1 MLKKHHSNYLNI
13 YYYNIKFGVKKE
25 PSLFGV
31 VKFIG
36 LMALILFILFI
47 LQNPCMLL
55 FGLLILFMLLLYPKS
70 ILIVLLSKL
79 YERILLFNKQL
90 FNNDAFNIELFNCEL
105 FSSESFN
112 IWVFANIFWYV

>member
-1 MLKKHHSNYLNI
+1 
-13 YYYNIKFGVKKE
+13 
-25 PSLFGV
+25 
-31 VKFIG
+31 
-36 LMALILFILFI
+36 MALILFILFI

-90 FNNDAFNIELFNCEL
+90 FNNDTFNIELFNCEL